1 MSRIGKA
8 PIKLPQGVEF
18 NVKDNVITVKGPLGQ
33 LTQVFDAQNIGFKVE
48 NGEIIV
54 IRFNEENATKS
65 KHGLYRALVYDMV
78 VGVTQGYKKTLI
90 VNGVGW
96 KVTQNGK
103 DLTLSVGYSHL
114 VEYKAVEGVKLSCPS
129 PTEIVVEGINK
140 EIVGAE
146 AAKIRAIRK
155 PEPYHGY
162 GIRLS
167 DEVIER
173 KEGKTAGK

>member
-1 MSRIGKA
+1 MSRIGRA
-8 PIKLPQGVEF
+8 PIKLPQGVEI
-18 NVKDNVITVKGPLGQ
+18 NVTENLITVKGPLGQ
-33 LTQVFDAQNIGFKVE
+33 LTQDFDGSVIEIKVE
-48 NGEIIV
+48 NGEALV
-54 IRFNEENATKS
+54 LRKNEENTTKA
-65 KHGLYRALVYDMV
+65 KHGLYRALLNNMV
-78 VGVTQGYKKTLI
+78 IGVTNGFTKTLI

-96 KVTQNGK
+96 KVAQVGK
-103 DLTLSVGYSHL
+103 DINLSVGLSHP
-114 VEYKAVEGVKLSCPS
+114 VEFKAVEGITLACPS
-129 PTEIVVEGINK
+129 ATEITVKGISK
-140 EIVGAE
+140 ELVGAE